1 MRGTKSDTR
10 AQAQTVEALER
21 LRYLMQAVI
30 DYNEPLLRGPGQ
42 QAAAARRIAEATRQL
57 AEIEREI
64 AALHA
69 RET

>member
-1 MRGTKSDTR
+1 MGETKSDNR

-30 DYNEPLLRGPGQ
+30 DYNQPLLRSSGQ
-42 QAAAARRIAEATRQL
+42 RAAAARRIAEATRQIV
-57 AEIEREI
+57 EIEREI

-69 RET
+69 SET